1 MELSPSACA
10 DEDAAKETHLP
21 CSMERHTYK
30 HDGQAVHPAFPQ
42 HPIQR
47 RTKRPNC
54 TRARILRPRRFIC
67 RKCKNLYQ
75 FLEGNGRV
83 VTRLTDNPRTGGF
96 RRESFESDVDRNG
109 TETSDTVVRRS
120 NRFKQQLPSSDHESL
135 TETKA
140 VNDSGSNNEIRQVA
154 TPIMPR
160 LRLVRLEKQSNLMS
174 DGSGSQVS
182 YRFSENCLLL
192 TVI

>member
-1 MELSPSACA
+1 MELSPSAGA

-96 RRESFESDVDRNG
+96 RRDSFDSDDDRNG
-109 TETSDTVVRRS
+109 NECNDAVVRRS
-120 NRFKQQLPSSDHESL
+120 NRFKQQHPSSDQDSL
-135 TETKA
+135 VEAKPN
-140 VNDSGSNNEIRQVA
+140 NDMTSNNEIRQVA

-160 LRLVRLEKQSNLMS
+160 LRLVRLEKQNNLLS

-182 YRFSENCLLL
+182 YF
-192 TVI
+192 